1 MATEDR
7 KKAINELAYAAE
19 LVRTARKLHD
29 LHQDDESAQELA
41 NALENFKKVTERE
54 AARAVPPAQSPATK
68 RFVKRL
74 FGGTH

>member
-19 LVRTARKLHD
+19 LVRTARTLHAV
-29 LHQDDESAQELA
+29 HQDDDSARDLA
-41 NALENFKKVTERE
+41 NALENFRKVTEKE